1 MWRLRSREARRAVS
15 LLLCAALAGCGAHDT
30 LAPEQWTG
38 YVPPAASR
46 QFEIRVR
53 LAQDPPSLE
62 RIDILLLFDVTQSM
76 REVIDE
82 VRANAGTIMRAIRAG
97 NPNSA
102 FGVASFADYQERM
115 PWRLDR
121 DITEDMDSISAA
133 ITRLRLYDGKD
144 FPEAYSRALYE
155 ARFIGWRPGA
165 RRFII
170 LFGDAPA
177 HDPNFY
183 GQSTGIDPGR
193 DGIPGTEDD
202 LRFAEVV
209 RDLAVDRITVLVNYV
224 PGDPLARKGFEFLA
238 AQTGGAAIPV
248 SDAKQVSTAIVTGL
262 NEQSFARPSIV
273 VPPAFADWVRVSD
286 GKRTREGDLREYVY
300 SVNVSVPPRATA
312 GIRRF
317 PLFVQYADATRSVEI
332 GTTQRHDPHGLAVPP
347 GVALAAGGRGACWCC
362 YGGCAAPGVAAPRF
376 LHNRQLARLFLR
388 LLGFALFAL
397 LIYIGWRHFEGAER
411 SCRPAGHHL
420 LPHRQALRRAA
431 SADMSRRSRPD
442 RVEASS
448 AGNPVLKQAGS
459 ASADDPGLVLASV
472 PPHSAS
478 GCRSGAACSNASS
491 FRHSSLMRTM
501 VGKAPRSTL
510 KRLAL
515 ATCGTSTQSANPGA
529 SPWQKRPVPR
539 SSRQAL
545 LQRGEAGLD
554 PVVVPLQLLLL
565 GRGRACR

>member
-1 MWRLRSREARRAVS
+1 VWRLRLSEARRAVS
-15 LLLCAALAGCGAHDT
+15 LLLCAVLAGCGARDT

-38 YVPPAASR
+38 YIPPAASK
-46 QFEIRVR
+46 QFEVRVR

-62 RIDILLLFDVTQSM
+62 RIDILLLFDITQSM

-102 FGVASFADYQERM
+102 FGLASFADYQEHM

-121 DITEDMDSISAA
+121 DITEDMDSISTA

-183 GQSTGIDPGR
+183 GPSTGVDPGR
-193 DGIPGTEDD
+193 DGIPGTQDD

-224 PGDPLARKGFEFLA
+224 PGDPLARRGFEFLA

-248 SDAKQVSTAIVTGL
+248 SDARQISTAIVTGL

-273 VPPAFADWVRVSD
+273 IPAAFADWVRVSD
-286 GKRTREGDLREYVY
+286 SKRTREGELREYVY
-300 SVNVSVPPRATA
+300 SVSVSVPPRATA

-317 PLFVQYADATRSVEI
+317 PLLVQYADATRSVEI
-332 GTTQRHDPHGLAVPP
+332 GTTQVTLLTGWQHHPAWRWLVL
-347 GVALAAGGRGACWCC
+347 GVAVLMLLWWVRRSRLRRS
-362 YGGCAAPGVAAPRF
+362 RF
-376 LHNRQLARLFLR
+376 LHNHRLARLLLQ
-388 LLGFALFAL
+388 LLGFALVAL

-411 SCRPAGHHL
+411 LLPDLQVNHL
-420 LPHRQALRRAA
+420 LPAT
-431 SADMSRRSRPD
+431 D
-442 RVEASS
+442 R
-448 AGNPVLKQAGS
+448 
-459 ASADDPGLVLASV
+459 
-472 PPHSAS
+472 H
-478 GCRSGAACSNASS
+478 
-491 FRHSSLMRTM
+491 
-501 VGKAPRSTL
+501 
-510 KRLAL
+510 
-515 ATCGTSTQSANPGA
+515 
-529 SPWQKRPVPR
+529 
-539 SSRQAL
+539 
-545 LQRGEAGLD
+545 
-554 PVVVPLQLLLL
+554 
-565 GRGRACR
+565 